1 MSINTKMRLTLI
13 ASAFALA
20 AAAPAAFAQSAGTWN
35 QGIHTDPPTGAPDF
49 GGERHSRELMEKK
62 IVPSNVATNTGT
74 WSQGF
79 HTDPS
84 TGAAD
89 GAGERHSKELMEKKV
104 VPSNAAPNRY
114 YERVGG

>member
-20 AAAPAAFAQSAGTWN
+20 AAAPAAFADSGTWY
-35 QGIHTDPPTGAPDF
+35 QGIHTNPPTGAPDF
-49 GGERHSRELMEKK
+49 GGERHSKEVMEKK
-62 IVPSNVATNTGT
+62 IVPSNVAANTGT

-79 HTDPS
+79 HTDPP

-89 GAGERHSKELMEKKV
+89 AGGERHSKEIMEKKI
-104 VPSNAAPNRY
+104 VPSNPAPVV
-114 YERVGG
+114 ERREVVGG